1 MKKPNKK
8 RNPFARQ
15 LKHFKKQI
23 IKSKKIY
30 NRKKTNE
37 FN

>member
-1 MKKPNKK
+1 MRKTNKK

-30 NRKKTNE
+30 NRKKINE

>member
-1 MKKPNKK
+1 MNSPNKK

-15 LKHFKKQI
+15 LRHFKKKI

-30 NRKKTNE
+30 NRKKLNE
-37 FN
+37 LS

>member
-1 MKKPNKK
+1 MRKANKK
-8 RNPFARQ
+8 RNPFA
-15 LKHFKKQI
+15 KHFKKQI